1 MVFSGGGESLLAAAF
16 GGGLLLAAGDDGRVK
31 RHECRTGDRRTD
43 GMSSS
48 ARSRGTTF
56 ETDFFLSSVPCSHR
70 TLCQRLL
77 RIAFDHLISSNST
90 VKMSVAIGGMAGAE
104 PRSP

>member
-56 ETDFFLSSVPCSHR
+56 ETDFFGPQFPVFPSHA
-70 TLCQRLL
+70 LPSIAYCL
-77 RIAFDHLISSNST
+77 RYLISSNST

>member
-43 GMSSS
+43 GMSELGAI
-48 ARSRGTTF
+48 ARDNF
-56 ETDFFLSSVPCSHR
+56 
-70 TLCQRLL
+70 
-77 RIAFDHLISSNST
+77 
-90 VKMSVAIGGMAGAE
+90 
-104 PRSP
+104 